1 MKKILKILVP
11 EFILNL
17 RYKYKNYLE
26 RKKFSKMNLKEVFK
40 EIYINNLWSTDKNCK
55 NRKFNSGL
63 GSHSKEI
70 IDEYINSVVLFLK
83 DLKVKP
89 DVVDLGCGDFNIGSK
104 LRGYCNS
111 YIAVDIFDDLIDHN
125 KIEFKNLDVDF
136 RVLDITKDELPEGD
150 ICFLR
155 QVLQHLSNKS
165 IMNFLKLLRNKY
177 KYLILTEHYPEG
189 KNLVPNIDKIDG
201 ADIRLYD
208 NSAVVITEEP
218 FNLKVKSKKILCEIK
233 PKKIKNFLGTVKTHL
248 YEFHQ

>member
-89 DVVDLGCGDFNIGSK
+89 DVVDLGCGDFNVGKRISP
-104 LRGYCNS
+104 LFES
-111 YIAVDIFDDLIDHN
+111 YTGVDIVEKLVKRNNSIFASDTISFVC
-125 KIEFKNLDVDF
+125 K
-136 RVLDITKDELPEGD
+136 DITKDDLPRAD
-150 ICFLR
+150 MICVR
-155 QVLQHLSNKS
+155 QVLQHLSNAD
-165 IMNFLKLLRNKY
+165 IANFLNKISLLQTL
-177 KYLILTEHYPEG
+177 LILKPVLWERQT
-189 KNLVPNIDKIDG
+189 
-201 ADIRLYD
+201 RW
-208 NSAVVITEEP
+208 
-218 FNLKVKSKKILCEIK
+218 ILIGL
-233 PKKIKNFLGTVKTHL
+233 IHL
-248 YEFHQ
+248 YIMLVRKLAGIG